1 MSKAVI
7 TWGRL
12 NPVTIGHEKLVNKV
26 KSEAKKRGAMP
37 HVYISHTQDKK
48 KNPLDYNTKYNF
60 ARKAFGSVVT
70 KSNAKTIIQ
79 VLQEVEKMGHNEVTV
94 IVGSDRVS
102 EFKTFTSKYNGKDYT
117 FDKLEVISA
126 GERDPDAEGVSGMS
140 ASKMRAVAQAG
151 DYDSFKTGTPSR
163 MSEKDKKAMYDKIR
177 SIMGV
182 NEEIE
187 VDDSDFDISDQELD
201 SFVEMIDLESL
212 DEESELDEEF
222 EMFLEEMELTE
233 RKPLSVSQRIAIGRR
248 MKRLQ
253 PRIQRKRAIQKK
265 RMADQPRLEKRA
277 RKAAIKLLRKR
288 FAGKQGANYAS
299 LSPGAKISVDRIIQ
313 KKMAMVGKISKRMMP
328 KIRKA
333 EIERLKA
340 ARGSKKNVGTANES
354 FEAYLDEACWDG
366 YKQVGMKKKGDKMVP
381 DCVPEEIIFED
392 DDQMNT
398 RLLYMLRQAFTND
411 IERQLVIRA
420 LKGGS
425 KSLENPKLRPFILKL
440 LNRLL
445 DATQQDPTM
454 FNKMKD
460 RLRRMSQADDKEV
473 KEAQDPDIK
482 DREGTQPAKY
492 HAGLKKSTKAKRDAH
507 FKKYADKPDDQ
518 KTAYKPAPGD
528 ARAETKP
535 SKHTQKYKAMYGED
549 VDAAFESFITEEYI
563 EEKALGG
570 LKKKAEKSGISYGI
584 LKKVYDRGM
593 AAWKSGH
600 RPGTTPQQWAYARVN
615 SFLTGGKTRTTA
627 DADLWKQA
635 KGQKEEVEE
644 GKYTPDANYPKDSM
658 KIGKKHY
665 IIYKDRR
672 DWWAHEVDKDGSQ
685 VGDGIFDPSKRE
697 LIKMLMKEEVEEA
710 RKSPLQRLKDFDK
723 TRAAVGKKPIFKD
736 NEKKK
741 EVNEITLAKL
751 RGKVEKGVM
760 SRSKRNEL
768 IQKVKEKGL
777 AAVAKMYD
785 MTPRELQAITESFAL
800 DEKVNQ
806 SQIDQLEK
814 FADRIL
820 AKYDIDIEFT
830 RHFVDR
836 LNDPRN
842 NPEIK
847 VAELQKFFKKI
858 QKNKGKDIKSNPDT
872 QVVLKDLTTSLNLPV
887 VINYKD
893 GEFEV
898 VNKTIMR
905 KKDFKT
911 PDKTIQYENA
921 VAAAREKIK
930 REKEADKVKHDAML
944 DRARLQKAQNKNR
957 ATESVDEAFESYLE
971 EGINDPAIFKAV
983 FLAGGPG
990 SGKSFVVKKTGL
1002 ASMGFVVINSDD
1014 AFERALKKAG
1024 LSTTPE
1030 DIFSVQGQE
1039 IRGGAKT
1046 LTAKRQET
1054 VLKGRL
1060 GVVVDGTGRDYDKIQ
1075 KQAQILK
1082 DIGYDVGMIFV
1093 NTDMETALERNRQ
1106 RERTLPDDQ
1115 VEKMWKDVQKN
1126 MGKFQRF
1133 FGQNFQIV
1141 DNSIDS
1147 NFKSEIQSAYK
1158 MMGKFAKKTIMNPKA
1173 KKWIEQEKKKRG
1185 INEAF
1190 ESFLEDE
1197 HKDCGTPECCGQC
1210 PTANTV
1216 SESLTEGFTAGI
1228 SDTMFANEFEEHKV
1242 HGGFAYHPSVTEAG
1256 GAGEEGT
1263 TKLKK
1268 KYQDD
1273 TPGQTCEEEDW
1284 GCWCS
1289 EENLLESEL
1298 QEAEYQGK
1306 KVTLNDPV
1314 RSSDGKKKFHV
1325 YVKNEKGNIIKLGFG
1340 DPNMEI
1346 KRDDP
1351 ARRKSFRARHNCSD
1365 PGPKWKAR
1373 YWSCYQWRGSAKVD
1387 N

>member
-177 SIMGV
+177 SVMGV

-201 SFVEMIDLESL
+201 AFVEMIDLEKL

-222 EMFLEEMELTE
+222 ETFLEEMELTE

-248 MKRLQ
+248 MKRLA
-253 PRIQRKRAIQKK
+253 PKLARKREIAKK
-265 RMADQPRLEKRA
+265 KMADKPRLEKRA
-277 RKAAIKLLRKR
+277 RKAAITALRKK
-288 FAGKQGANYAS
+288 FAGDQGANYAS
-299 LSPGAKISVDRIIQ
+299 LSPGAKISVDRVIQ
-313 KKMAMVGKISKRMMP
+313 KKIALVGKLSQKMMP

-333 EIERLKA
+333 EIERLKTV
-340 ARGSKKNVGTANES
+340 RDSQKEVGTANES
-354 FEAYLDEACWDG
+354 FEVYLDEACWDG

-398 RLLYMLRQAFTND
+398 KLLYMLRQAFTND
-411 IERQLVIRA
+411 IERQLIIRA

-425 KSLENPKLRPFILKL
+425 KSLQNPKLRPFILKL

-473 KEAQDPDIK
+473 KEAEDPDIK

-492 HAGLKKSTKAKRDAH
+492 HAGLKKSTKAKRDSH
-507 FKKYADKPDDQ
+507 FKKMADKPDDQ
-518 KTAYKPAPGD
+518 KSAYKPAPGD

-593 AAWKSGH
+593 AAWKTGH

-644 GKYTPDANYPKDSM
+644 
-658 KIGKKHY
+658 
-665 IIYKDRR
+665 
-672 DWWAHEVDKDGSQ
+672 
-685 VGDGIFDPSKRE
+685 
-697 LIKMLMKEEVEEA
+697 A

-723 TRAAVGKKPIFKD
+723 TRAAVGKKPIFKQ
-736 NEKKK
+736 NEKPTSKK
-741 EVNEITLAKL
+741 E
-751 RGKVEKGVM
+751 
-760 SRSKRNEL
+760 
-768 IQKVKEKGL
+768 
-777 AAVAKMYD
+777 D
-785 MTPRELQAITESFAL
+785 
-800 DEKVNQ
+800 
-806 SQIDQLEK
+806 
-814 FADRIL
+814 
-820 AKYDIDIEFT
+820 
-830 RHFVDR
+830 
-836 LNDPRN
+836 
-842 NPEIK
+842 
-847 VAELQKFFKKI
+847 
-858 QKNKGKDIKSNPDT
+858 
-872 QVVLKDLTTSLNLPV
+872 
-887 VINYKD
+887 
-893 GEFEV
+893 
-898 VNKTIMR
+898 
-905 KKDFKT
+905 
-911 PDKTIQYENA
+911 
-921 VAAAREKIK
+921 
-930 REKEADKVKHDAML
+930 
-944 DRARLQKAQNKNR
+944 KAQNKNS
-957 ATESVDEAFESYLE
+957 ATESVDEAFE
-971 EGINDPAIFKAV
+971 G
-983 FLAGGPG
+983 
-990 SGKSFVVKKTGL
+990 
-1002 ASMGFVVINSDD
+1002 
-1014 AFERALKKAG
+1014 
-1024 LSTTPE
+1024 
-1030 DIFSVQGQE
+1030 
-1039 IRGGAKT
+1039 
-1046 LTAKRQET
+1046 
-1054 VLKGRL
+1054 
-1060 GVVVDGTGRDYDKIQ
+1060 
-1075 KQAQILK
+1075 
-1082 DIGYDVGMIFV
+1082 
-1093 NTDMETALERNRQ
+1093 
-1106 RERTLPDDQ
+1106 
-1115 VEKMWKDVQKN
+1115 
-1126 MGKFQRF
+1126 
-1133 FGQNFQIV
+1133 
-1141 DNSIDS
+1141 
-1147 NFKSEIQSAYK
+1147 
-1158 MMGKFAKKTIMNPKA
+1158 
-1173 KKWIEQEKKKRG
+1173 
-1185 INEAF
+1185 
-1190 ESFLEDE
+1190 FLEDE

-1228 SDTMFANEFEEHKV
+1228 SDTMFANEFEEHNV

-1306 KVTLNDPV
+1306 KVTLNDPI

>member
-163 MSEKDKKAMYDKIR
+163 MSEKDKKAMYDEVR
-177 SIMGV
+177 SAMGV

-201 SFVEMIDLESL
+201 AFVEMIDLEKL

-253 PRIQRKRAIQKK
+253 PRIQRKREIQKK

-277 RKAAIKLLRKR
+277 RKAAIRLLRKR

-299 LSPGAKISVDRIIQ
+299 LSPGAKISVDRVIQ

-328 KIRKA
+328 KIRRA

-340 ARGSKKNVGTANES
+340 VRGGKKNVGTANES
-354 FEAYLDEACWDG
+354 FEAYLNEACWDG

-425 KSLENPKLRPFILKL
+425 KSLQNPKLRPFILKL

-473 KEAQDPDIK
+473 KEAQDSDIK

-518 KTAYKPAPGD
+518 KSAYKPAPGD

-549 VDAAFESFITEEYI
+549 MNAAFEAFITEEYI
-563 EEKALGG
+563 EEKALDG

-644 GKYTPDANYPKDSM
+644 G
-658 KIGKKHY
+658 
-665 IIYKDRR
+665 
-672 DWWAHEVDKDGSQ
+672 
-685 VGDGIFDPSKRE
+685 
-697 LIKMLMKEEVEEA
+697 
-710 RKSPLQRLKDFDK
+710 
-723 TRAAVGKKPIFKD
+723 
-736 NEKKK
+736 
-741 EVNEITLAKL
+741 
-751 RGKVEKGVM
+751 VM

-777 AAVAKMYD
+777 AAVAKMYG
-785 MTPRELQAITESFAL
+785 MTPRELQAITESFEL

-820 AKYDIDIEFT
+820 AKYDIDVEFT

-847 VAELQKFFKKI
+847 VVELQKFFKKI

-872 QVVLKDLTTSLNLPV
+872 QVVLKDLTTNLNLPV

-957 ATESVDEAFESYLE
+957 ATESIDEAFESYLE

-1046 LTAKRQET
+1046 LTAKRQKT

-1075 KQAQILK
+1075 EQAQILK

-1147 NFKSEIQSAYK
+1147 DFKKEIQSAYK
-1158 MMGKFAKKTIMNPKA
+1158 MMGKFAKKPIINPKA

-1197 HKDCGTPECCGQC
+1197 HENCGTPECCGQC

-1216 SESLTEGFTAGI
+1216 SESL
-1228 SDTMFANEFEEHKV
+1228 
-1242 HGGFAYHPSVTEAG
+1242 TEAG

-1273 TPGQTCEEEDW
+1273 TPGQTCEEDW
-1284 GCWCS
+1284 GCWCT
-1289 EENLLESEL
+1289 EESLLESEL
-1298 QEAEYQGK
+1298 HEAEYQGK
-1306 KVTLNDPV
+1306 KVTLNKPS
-1314 RSSDGKKKFHV
+1314 RSSDGKKKFYV
-1325 YVKNEKGNIIKLGFG
+1325 YVRNDKGNIIKLGFG

-1351 ARRKSFRARHNCSD
+1351 DRRKSFRARHNCSD

-1373 YWSCYQWRGSAKVD
+1373 YWACYNWRAGKKVEG
-1387 N
+1387 

>member
-26 KSEAKKRGAMP
+26 KSEANKRGAMP

-177 SIMGV
+177 SVMGV

-201 SFVEMIDLESL
+201 AFVEMIDLEKL

-222 EMFLEEMELTE
+222 EMLLEEMELTE

-253 PRIQRKRAIQKK
+253 PRIQRKREIQKK

-313 KKMAMVGKISKRMMP
+313 KKMAMVGKISKRLMP

-340 ARGSKKNVGTANES
+340 ARGSKKVVGTANES

-398 RLLYMLRQAFTND
+398 KLLYMLRQAFTND

-425 KSLENPKLRPFILKL
+425 KSLQNPKLRPFILKL

-549 VDAAFESFITEEYI
+549 MNAAFEAFITEEYI
-563 EEKALGG
+563 EEKALDG

-644 GKYTPDANYPKDSM
+644 G
-658 KIGKKHY
+658 
-665 IIYKDRR
+665 
-672 DWWAHEVDKDGSQ
+672 
-685 VGDGIFDPSKRE
+685 
-697 LIKMLMKEEVEEA
+697 
-710 RKSPLQRLKDFDK
+710 
-723 TRAAVGKKPIFKD
+723 
-736 NEKKK
+736 
-741 EVNEITLAKL
+741 
-751 RGKVEKGVM
+751 VM

-785 MTPRELQAITESFAL
+785 MTPRELQAITESFEL

-820 AKYDIDIEFT
+820 AKYDIDVEFT

-847 VAELQKFFKKI
+847 VVELQKFFKKI

-872 QVVLKDLTTSLNLPV
+872 QVVLKDLTTNLNLPV

-957 ATESVDEAFESYLE
+957 ATESIDEAFESYLE

-1046 LTAKRQET
+1046 LTAKRQKT

-1075 KQAQILK
+1075 EQAQILK

-1147 NFKSEIQSAYK
+1147 DFKKEIQSAYK
-1158 MMGKFAKKTIMNPKA
+1158 MMGKFAKKPIINPKA

-1197 HKDCGTPECCGQC
+1197 HENCGTPECCGQC

-1216 SESLTEGFTAGI
+1216 SESL
-1228 SDTMFANEFEEHKV
+1228 
-1242 HGGFAYHPSVTEAG
+1242 TEAG

-1273 TPGQTCEEEDW
+1273 TPGQTCEEDW
-1284 GCWCS
+1284 GCWCT
-1289 EENLLESEL
+1289 EESLLESEL
-1298 QEAEYQGK
+1298 HEAEYQGK
-1306 KVTLNDPV
+1306 KVTLNKPS
-1314 RSSDGKKKFHV
+1314 RSSDGKKKFYV
-1325 YVKNEKGNIIKLGFG
+1325 YVRNDKGNIIKLGFG

-1351 ARRKSFRARHNCSD
+1351 DRRKSFRARHNCSD

-1373 YWSCYQWRGSAKVD
+1373 YWACYNWRAGKKVEG
-1387 N
+1387 

>member
-26 KSEAKKRGAMP
+26 ESEAKKRGAMP
-37 HVYISHTQDKK
+37 HVFISHSQDAK

-60 ARKAFGSVVT
+60 ARKAFGPVVT
-70 KSNAKTIIQ
+70 KSTSKTIIQ
-79 VLQEVEKMGHNEVTV
+79 VLQEVEKMGHNEVV
-94 IVGSDRVS
+94 IIVGSDRVS
-102 EFKTFTSKYNGKDYT
+102 EFKTLTSKYNGKDYT

-126 GERDPDAEGVSGMS
+126 GERDPEAEGVSGMS

-151 DYDSFKTGTPSR
+151 DYDSFKTGTPSK

-177 SIMGV
+177 SVMGV

-201 SFVEMIDLESL
+201 AFVEMIDLEKL

-222 EMFLEEMELTE
+222 ETFLEEMELTG

-248 MKRLQ
+248 MKRLA
-253 PRIQRKRAIQKK
+253 PKLALKREIAKK
-265 RMADQPRLEKRA
+265 KMADKPRLEKRA
-277 RKAAIKLLRKR
+277 RKAAITALRKK
-288 FAGKQGANYAS
+288 FAGDQGANYAS
-299 LSPGAKISVDRIIQ
+299 LSPGAKISVDRVIQ
-313 KKMAMVGKISKRMMP
+313 KKIALVGKLSQKMMP

-333 EIERLKA
+333 EIERLKTV
-340 ARGSKKNVGTANES
+340 RDSQKEVGTANES
-354 FEAYLDEACWDG
+354 FEVYLDEACWDG

-398 RLLYMLRQAFTND
+398 KLLYMLRQAFTND
-411 IERQLVIRA
+411 IERQLIIRA
-420 LKGGS
+420 LKGGG
-425 KSLENPKLRPFILKL
+425 KSLQNPNLRPFILKL

-473 KEAQDPDIK
+473 KEEKRPAKYGSYKPRPGNVLEAQDPDIK

-492 HAGLKKSTKAKRDAH
+492 HAGLKKSTKAKRDSH
-507 FKKYADKPDDQ
+507 FKKMADKPDDQ
-518 KTAYKPAPGD
+518 KSTYKPAPGD

-549 VDAAFESFITEEYI
+549 VDDAFESFITEEYI
-563 EEKALGG
+563 EEKALDG

-593 AAWKSGH
+593 AAWKTGH

-635 KGQKEEVEE
+635 KGQ
-644 GKYTPDANYPKDSM
+644 
-658 KIGKKHY
+658 
-665 IIYKDRR
+665 
-672 DWWAHEVDKDGSQ
+672 
-685 VGDGIFDPSKRE
+685 
-697 LIKMLMKEEVEEA
+697 KEEVEEA

-785 MTPRELQAITESFAL
+785 MTPRELQAITESFEL

-820 AKYDIDIEFT
+820 AKYDIDVEFT

-847 VAELQKFFKKI
+847 VVELQKFFKKI

-872 QVVLKDLTTSLNLPV
+872 QVVLKDLTTNLNLPV

-911 PDKTIQYENA
+911 PDKTIQYEDA

-930 REKEADKVKHDAML
+930 REKEADKAKHDAML

-1106 RERTLPDDQ
+1106 RERILPDDQ

-1147 NFKSEIQSAYK
+1147 NFESEIQSAYK
-1158 MMGKFAKKTIMNPKA
+1158 MMGEFAKKTIMNPKA

-1190 ESFLEDE
+1190 EGFLEDE

-1216 SESLTEGFTAGI
+1216 SESL
-1228 SDTMFANEFEEHKV
+1228 
-1242 HGGFAYHPSVTEAG
+1242 TEAG

-1325 YVKNEKGNIIKLGFG
+1325 YVKNEKDNIIKLGFG

>member
-37 HVYISHTQDKK
+37 HVYISHTQDAK

-177 SIMGV
+177 SVMGV

-201 SFVEMIDLESL
+201 AFVEMIDLESL

-233 RKPLSVSQRIAIGRR
+233 RKPLSVSQRMAIGRR

-253 PRIQRKRAIQKK
+253 PRIQRKREIQKK

-340 ARGSKKNVGTANES
+340 ARSGKKNVGTANES
-354 FEAYLDEACWDG
+354 FEAYLNEACWDG

-425 KSLENPKLRPFILKL
+425 KSLQNPKLRPFILKL

-507 FKKYADKPDDQ
+507 FKKMADKPDDQ

-549 VDAAFESFITEEYI
+549 MDAAFDAFITEEYI
-563 EEKALGG
+563 EEKALDG

-600 RPGTTPQQWAYARVN
+600 RPGATPQQWAYARVN

-644 GKYTPDANYPKDSM
+644 
-658 KIGKKHY
+658 
-665 IIYKDRR
+665 
-672 DWWAHEVDKDGSQ
+672 
-685 VGDGIFDPSKRE
+685 
-697 LIKMLMKEEVEEA
+697 A

-723 TRAAVGKKPIFKD
+723 TLAAVGKKPIFKD

-741 EVNEITLAKL
+741 EVN
-751 RGKVEKGVM
+751 
-760 SRSKRNEL
+760 
-768 IQKVKEKGL
+768 
-777 AAVAKMYD
+777 
-785 MTPRELQAITESFAL
+785 
-800 DEKVNQ
+800 EKVNQ

-820 AKYDIDIEFT
+820 AKYDIDVEFT

-944 DRARLQKAQNKNR
+944 DRARLQKAQDKNR

-1273 TPGQTCEEEDW
+1273 TPGQTCEEDDW